1 MERISSNMTNN
12 DMQFHLQRR
21 TERMNEM
28 QNKMSTQKNYKDLRD
43 APLSVAH
50 STRYKSSIARMN
62 RYAVN
67 ANRLQSEHRVAEG
80 YMKSANDILHRVR
93 ELSVQGANDT
103 YSKSDKRAM
112 GEEVNQLLNELIEIA
127 NAKQA
132 DGTSMFAGDRTNTTP
147 YRVMEGTVP
156 GANGKAV
163 TSVEYRGSINPSMVE
178 VSEGSYMENNF
189 AGNRVFWA
197 EDQQIHS
204 DIDARDYTVTED
216 TSILIDGEEI
226 SLDAGDNIYTIMS
239 KVNDSNAPVKA
250 ELDPV
255 DNSLVL
261 SSTHPHQIWMEDA
274 QGGDVLQDLGMI
286 SEVGKP
292 PFNVAEG
299 ATSSGGSLF
308 DMVVYLRD
316 RLYEGDTID
325 IGGSALKG
333 IQIAQNHLIDTMGKL
348 GSQDERLDIVQRRI
362 EATVPK
368 IQERDSKE
376 TDLDMAEA
384 ITDLKMLEQTHK
396 AALGAAGRILQPTL
410 LDFLR

>member
-1 MERISSNMTNN
+1 MTNN

-28 QNKMSTQKNYKDLRD
+28 QNKMSAQKNYKDLRD